1 MAVFLYTC
9 SSEFFFV
16 AFPTL
21 SLSVVLSCNV
31 VAFFF
36 WEGEGAHF
44 HPVFFRNI
52 LQESLQPFSCF
63 FEGFF
68 SHSPLTTLH
77 RKVEPRTYL
86 KREEKRE
93 RKKKTSG
100 SGRQARAPST
110 AGAYVLDVTLQQ
122 SATRREK
129 ELLIHFFFFSL
140 SVRPTSFSLL
150 YLSHLRDDSKRLR
163 TLSRCNYRSHFFY
176 LFCFFLCF
184 LFVCSYFSFVLQFPY
199 KG

>member
-1 MAVFLYTC
+1 MW
-9 SSEFFFV
+9 
-16 AFPTL
+16 L
-21 SLSVVLSCNV
+21 SLLWKGMSSRANGSFSLHMQLRVFFCCCFPNV
-31 VAFFF
+31 VSFCRLVLQCCCFFFF
-36 WEGEGAHF
+36 WEREGVHF

-86 KREEKRE
+86 KKEEKRE

-100 SGRQARAPST
+100 SGRQARAAST
-110 AGAYVLDVTLQQ
+110 AGAYARDVTLQQ

-129 ELLIHFFFFSL
+129 ELLIHFSFFFS
-140 SVRPTSFSLL
+140 P
-150 YLSHLRDDSKRLR
+150 KRAI
-163 TLSRCNYRSHFFY
+163 
-176 LFCFFLCF
+176 
-184 LFVCSYFSFVLQFPY
+184 
-199 KG
+199 K